1 MRITR
6 QIINYIKDLKKKHS
20 KMFCVKHLTQEV
32 EINGTGANKYRIK
45 HGPNKGR
52 VLWSQKL

>member
-20 KMFCVKHLTQEV
+20 QMFCVKHLTQEV
-32 EINGTGANKYRIK
+32 EINGTGTNKYRIK
-45 HGPNKGR
+45 HGPNKGKI
-52 VLWSQKL
+52 L